1 MSGSTSI
8 RIQPS
13 FVAGELSPRLWGRVD
28 LDKYAAGCS
37 ELTNMVVMPQG
48 GLCNRPG
55 LRYVATTKTSAKASR
70 LVPFQY
76 STTVAYVLE
85 FGHNYIRFYTEGA
98 QVVDG
103 SGNPVEVTTTYTEAE
118 LPYLRFAQS
127 ADVLFICHKNHAPA
141 MLSRVS
147 ATSFTL
153 ANVTWTWPVFNSENV
168 SDVTVAVNKASVG
181 TGRTMTFSSSA
192 FSKGGVGLTA
202 SHVGMYIYAYE
213 YTGSPA
219 VASAKGLAIIT
230 AVTDANHATVTIIKA
245 FNSTGATAYWAEGSF
260 NAVYGYP
267 RLVTFFE
274 DRLVFAGNEEFP
286 ERIWLSQTGDYYNF
300 EYGTS
305 DNDAIARSINA
316 EQVNALVWLKSAKR
330 LYYGTRGGEGHL
342 SSGDSGSALTPSNV
356 TTKTESRYGSPLEID
371 PLLIGNETIF
381 VQRPGKTLRR
391 YAYDYISDSFLGENL
406 SIMAE
411 HLTMG
416 NNITEIAYQQEP
428 HSVVWCVRDDGALLG
443 MTYMPEHKVVAWHKH
458 ETDGVIESVCTIP
471 GDSDD
476 EVWLIV
482 ARTVGGA
489 TVRYVELMDPF
500 FNGAE
505 DESED
510 AFFVDSGLS
519 YDGSSA
525 TTFSG
530 LDHLI
535 GETVAVLADGAVQ
548 ANRVVNASG
557 QITLDYAASKVH
569 AGLPYTCDVVT
580 MPIPL
585 LTQDGGLAA
594 HKFRIVN
601 LALRFYNTYG
611 CKVSSDGATFNTVH
625 FPLVDNAIK
634 LYTGD
639 HVINFP
645 GGFDRYGLIHIRQ
658 DIPLPFTLLAIM
670 PEIQID
676 K

>member
-28 LDKYAAGCS
+28 HEKYAAGCS

-55 LRYVATTKTSAKASR
+55 LRYVAGTKTAAKAAR

-76 STTVAYVLE
+76 STSVAYVLE
-85 FGHNYIRFYTEGA
+85 FGHLYIRFYCNGA
-98 QVVDG
+98 QVT
-103 SGNPVEVTTTYTEAE
+103 SGGAPVEVTTTYTEAE

-127 ADVLFICHKNHAPA
+127 ADVLYICHANHAPA

-147 ATSFTL
+147 STSFAL
-153 ANVTWTWPVFNSENV
+153 ADVSWDWPVFNTENA
-168 SDVTVAVNKASVG
+168 SAVTVYVNNASVG
-181 TGRTMTFSSSA
+181 TGRTMIFSSSA
-192 FSKGGVGLTA
+192 FSKGGVGLTSA
-202 SHVGMYIYAYE
+202 HVGMYLYSYE

-230 AVTDANHATVTIIKA
+230 AVTSATQAVVTVLQA
-245 FNSTGATAYWAEGSF
+245 FNSDKPTVYWAEGSF

-274 DRLVFAGNEEFP
+274 DRLVFAANSGFP

-330 LYYGTRGGEGHL
+330 LYYGTMGGEGHL
-342 SSGDSGSALTPSNV
+342 SSGDSGSALTPTNV

-381 VQRPGKTLRR
+381 VQRPGRTLRR
-391 YAYDYISDSFLGENL
+391 YAYDYTSDSFLGENL

-416 NNITEIAYQQEP
+416 HFITQIAYQQEP
-428 HSVVWCVRDDGALLG
+428 HSIVWCVRDDGVLLG
-443 MTYMPEHKVVAWHKH
+443 MSYLPEHKVVAWHKH
-458 ETDGVIESVCTIP
+458 VTDGEVESICTIP

-476 EVWLIV
+476 ELWAIV
-482 ARTVGGA
+482 KRTVGGD

-500 FNGAE
+500 FVG
-505 DESED
+505 DSDDSEG

-519 YDGSSA
+519 YSGAAA
-525 TTFSG
+525 TTISG
-530 LDHLI
+530 LDHLV
-535 GETVAVLADGAVQ
+535 GETVAILADGAVQ
-548 ANRVVNASG
+548 ASRAVNSSG

-569 AGLPYTCDVVT
+569 VGLPYTCDMTT
-580 MPIPL
+580 MPMPL

-594 HKFRIVN
+594 HKLRIVN
-601 LALRFYNTYG
+601 LALRFFNTYG
-611 CKVSSDGATFNTVH
+611 CKVSSDGVTYNTVH

-639 HVINFP
+639 CIINFP

>member
-28 LDKYAAGCS
+28 LDKYMAGCS
-37 ELTNMVVMPQG
+37 ELTNLVVMPQG
-48 GLCNRPG
+48 GLCARPG
-55 LRYVATTKTSAKASR
+55 LRYVASTKTSAKKAR
-70 LVPFQY
+70 LVAFQY

-85 FGHNYIRFYTEGA
+85 FGHNYIRFYTDGA
-98 QVVDG
+98 QVTSSG
-103 SGNPVEVTTTYTEAE
+103 SPVEVTTTYTEDE

-127 ADVLFICHKNHAPA
+127 ADVLFICHEDHKPA

-153 ANVTWTWPVFNSENV
+153 ANVSWTWPVFNAENV
-168 SDVTVAVNKASVG
+168 SAVTVAVNTASVG

-192 FSKGGVGLTA
+192 FSKGGAGLTA
-202 SHVGMYIYAYE
+202 SHVGMYIYSYE

-219 VASAKGLAIIT
+219 VASAKGLAQIT
-230 AVTDANHATVTIIKA
+230 AVTDANHATVTVIKA
-245 FNSTGATAYWAEGSF
+245 FNSTSATVYWAEGSF

-274 DRLVFAGNEEFP
+274 DRLVFAANDGFP

-316 EQVNALVWLKSAKR
+316 EQVNALTWLKSAKR

-371 PLLIGNETIF
+371 PLLIGNETLF

-391 YAYDYISDSFLGENL
+391 YAYDYTTDAFSGENL

-458 ETDGVIESVCTIP
+458 VTDGDIESVCAIP

-482 ARTVGGA
+482 ARTVGGS

-500 FNGAE
+500 FNGDE
-505 DESED
+505 DESDD

-519 YDGSSA
+519 YDGTAA
-525 TTFSG
+525 TTISG
-530 LDHLI
+530 LTHLI

-548 ANRVVNASG
+548 ANRVVNVSG

-569 AGLPYTCDVVT
+569 AGLPYICDAVT

-585 LTQDGGLAA
+585 LTQAGGLAA
-594 HKFRIVN
+594 HKFRVVN

-611 CKVSSDGATFNTVH
+611 CKVSSDGVTFSTVH
-625 FPLVDNAIK
+625 FPLVDNAIE

-645 GGFDRYGLIHIRQ
+645 GAFDRFGLIHIRQ